1 MNFGGSGLTISGMIR
16 ELISEEAI
24 LAEAKDQYSRPQNK
38 HLASVTEPSLIL
50 KTIKSVY
57 HKDEDM
63 NHLKNADDHLRFD
76 DESNKDAGDDKS
88 FDKSMKGAA
97 IDKSN
102 TDSNE
107 HVVNNYS
114 QSSDI
119 VENASNRHDQVWNK
133 HESKT
138 SKLAVEAEAEN
149 EPQNPI
155 SNINGNKK
163 SERDLHISKN
173 SHLKYHSNKKDD
185 ELRNSGVNQGKNQ
198 NDLQSN
204 YRETR
209 NEEEGS
215 EASLNEIDGETRS
228 NTGITSFKNVAD
240 IKNDIFFSK
249 GHTLEEETASIRQH
263 KSRKRQHESDIP
275 EPQKFRPELISDNM
289 NHSDIVLY
297 DPKTSLIQTDLK
309 YTGKIEKLSE
319 SNRLD
324 NNIPNEHQTK
334 YFSERP
340 IDQIRKIV
348 YENEKHEG
356 AEGKN
361 KEPQKVT
368 DMLKDQEN
376 SQAPYILPY
385 GKHRHVDEM
394 SKASDPVEG
403 KEDPKEVSPVV
414 TKEKPDEEPK
424 EFGNK
429 EEANTSRVM
438 LNKEEPKLD
447 LKSKELQMVKQ
458 LNSEEKSEK
467 EKPRNDKNLEQV
479 NQKVGSEFKQD
490 SIDTQKDQQKHIPEH
505 TQVHLT
511 GPPIVTNLTGLK
523 EANHPVADNM
533 IHIVGT
539 VPHFPAVLVP
549 LKPQLEVPVMYA
561 STKLPM
567 KPVGMYHDALTG
579 DSLLTQTGGDTIE
592 NQINAKPFVGH
603 LVHTGKLNP
612 PAFDSPKHI
621 YNTEPTGLTA
631 HTGEQ
636 YFTPQSIGNIPS
648 FNLAASHPFQT
659 QYHNYNNDKC
669 CSPLTQYDNYNN
681 DKCCSPVTQYHN
693 YNNDKCCSP
702 LPVLNIPHPYVIHA
716 TEPINSNT
724 PNNLEDKNNE
734 IHILNPSVEGK
745 VQEVPPI
752 ATANHGEASQ
762 EQTPTEPVTNAHP
775 MKSQS
780 PKYKG
785 EKADG
790 QNVPETEEKPSDFPV
805 EAKGKEGEEQLQ
817 KQAAEEPSKDE
828 EMSPEFQKKLK
839 EMLAEELTKKL
850 NELKLSPDKRVETPE
865 GRSISKTTRNLDALK
880 LHQKGLDVSNR
891 KREKGSTDLV
901 DNRKEKEKTQSEK
914 ANYSDKEERFV
925 HGEKGDFDNAET
937 IDINTRN
944 DRKKGKE
951 SLKESKDKYENSLK
965 EVLKAKAG
973 NDNMK
978 INTPITQ
985 PTTRY
990 FRKPTSHEED
1000 LDTDK
1005 DEDFNNGNEINEN
1018 KNGNDNVSI
1027 VAMLMNSNYNTSN
1040 ENSAKQSNS
1049 KTSDLRQTPSNG
1061 NHKMKGKKEN
1071 RKIKLKIRKIDG
1083 SYSNGNEKL
1092 DSEIDHILAKDTSGF
1107 YGKNQSLQ
1115 SDIAEEEERK
1125 LEKDDVD
1132 SQLNI
1137 EPKFNDTNTSKEK
1150 QLEDAVSENGGK
1162 NATSLPEKYD
1172 EKYLD
1177 KENKNLEEELD
1188 KALKNESPSQEKE
1201 LKKLVDNTEE
1211 LINEN
1216 KQAPTIYFDAKEG
1229 SKSLDAIADMAESSL
1244 LSINDENKDASL
1256 CRRYRIL
1263 KNGRKVKLKRKKKEC
1278 VEKIVVSN
1286 VTLFSNLCKC

>member
-1 MNFGGSGLTISGMIR
+1 MIR

-24 LAEAKDQYSRPQNK
+24 LAEAKDQYSRPQTK
-38 HLASVTEPSLIL
+38 HLAPVTEPSLIL
-50 KTIKSVY
+50 KTIKSVD

-63 NHLKNADDHLRFD
+63 NHLKNADDHLRFN
-76 DESNKDAGDDKS
+76 DERNKDAGDDKS
-88 FDKSMKGAA
+88 VDRSMKEAA
-97 IDKSN
+97 TDKSN

-119 VENASNRHDQVWNK
+119 MENASNRHDQVWNK

-138 SKLAVEAEAEN
+138 SKFVVEAEAEN

-155 SNINGNKK
+155 SNISGNKK
-163 SERDLHISKN
+163 SERDLYISKN
-173 SHLKYHSNKKDD
+173 SHMKDHTNRKDD
-185 ELRNSGVNQGKNQ
+185 ELRINEGNRGKNQ
-198 NDLQSN
+198 NDLESN

-215 EASLNEIDGETRS
+215 EAGLNEIDGETRS
-228 NTGITSFKNVAD
+228 NTGITNFKNVAD

-263 KSRKRQHESDIP
+263 KSRKPQRENSIS
-275 EPQKFRPELISDNM
+275 EPQKFRPEQTNDSM

-297 DPKTSLIQTDLK
+297 DPKISVTETDLK
-309 YTGKIEKLSE
+309 YTGKIEKLDE
-319 SNRLD
+319 SDRLE
-324 NNIPNEHQTK
+324 NNNANEDQTK

-385 GKHRHVDEM
+385 GKHRHVDDM
-394 SKASDPVEG
+394 SKTSNPIEG

-414 TKEKPDEEPK
+414 TKEELHEEPK
-424 EFGNK
+424 EFSNK
-429 EEANTSRVM
+429 EEVNTSRVM

-447 LKSKELQMVKQ
+447 SESMKPLKFK
-458 LNSEEKSEK
+458 EKSEK
-467 EKPRNDKNLEQV
+467 EKPKNDKNLEQA
-479 NQKVGSEFKQD
+479 NQKVASEFKQD

-505 TQVHLT
+505 KQVHLP

-533 IHIVGT
+533 IHIVGR

-549 LKPQLEVPVMYA
+549 LKPQIEVPVMYA
-561 STKLPM
+561 STKFPM
-567 KPVGMYHDALTG
+567 KPAGMYHDVLTG

-592 NQINAKPFVGH
+592 SQINAKPFVGH
-603 LVHTGKLNP
+603 LIHTGKLNP
-612 PAFDSPKHI
+612 PTFDSQKHI
-621 YNTEPTGLTA
+621 YNTQPTDLTA

-636 YFTPQSIGNIPS
+636 YFTPQSIGSMPN
-648 FNLAASHPFQT
+648 FNLITSRPLQT
-659 QYHNYNNDKC
+659 QYHNYNNA
-669 CSPLTQYDNYNN
+669 
-681 DKCCSPVTQYHN
+681 
-693 YNNDKCCSP
+693 KCCSP

-716 TEPINSNT
+716 TEPINSDV
-724 PNNLEDKNNE
+724 PNNSEDKNNE
-734 IHILNPSVEGK
+734 MHVSNPSIEGK
-745 VQEVPPI
+745 VQEVQPI

-762 EQTPTEPVTNAHP
+762 EQNPPDPVTNAQP
-775 MKSQS
+775 MKSQF

-785 EKADG
+785 EKLDG
-790 QNVPETEEKPSDFPV
+790 QNVPETEEKPSLPDSPV
-805 EAKGKEGEEQLQ
+805 EAKVKEEEEQLR

-865 GRSISKTTRNLDALK
+865 GRSILKTTRNLNSLQI
-880 LHQKGLDVSNR
+880 HQKGLDGS
-891 KREKGSTDLV
+891 REKDSTGMV
-901 DNRKEKEKTQSEK
+901 DNRKEKDKTQSEK

-937 IDINTRN
+937 KNINTRN
-944 DRKKGKE
+944 DRVKGKE
-951 SLKESKDKYENSLK
+951 SLKENKDKYKNAVK
-965 EVLKAKAG
+965 EVLKGKTG
-973 NDNMK
+973 NDNIK
-978 INTPITQ
+978 ANTPTTQ
-985 PTTRY
+985 PTTEY

-1005 DEDFNNGNEINEN
+1005 DGDFNNGNEIEEN
-1018 KNGNDNVSI
+1018 KNNNSNVSN
-1027 VAMLMNSNYNTSN
+1027 VTVLMNSNYNTSN
-1040 ENSAKQSNS
+1040 ENSVKQSNS
-1049 KTSDLRQTPSNG
+1049 KTSDLRQNPSNG
-1061 NHKMKGKKEN
+1061 NGKIKGKKEN
-1071 RKIKLKIRKIDG
+1071 HKIKLKIRRIDG
-1083 SYSNGNEKL
+1083 SYSNGNEVL

-1132 SQLNI
+1132 SQLKM
-1137 EPKFNDTNTSKEK
+1137 ETKLNDTNTTKEK
-1150 QLEDAVSENGGK
+1150 PLENVVSENDGQ
-1162 NATSLPEKYD
+1162 NATSLTGKYD

-1188 KALKNESPSQEKE
+1188 KALKNESPAQEKE
-1201 LKKLVDNTEE
+1201 LKKLVDNTED

-1216 KQAPTIYFDAKEG
+1216 KQAPTIYFDAKDG
-1229 SKSLDAIADMAESSL
+1229 SKSLDAIADLAESSL

-1256 CRRYRIL
+1256 CRRYKIL

-1278 VEKIVVSN
+1278 VEKIVVSK
-1286 VTLFSNLCKC
+1286 VALSKLL

>member
-1 MNFGGSGLTISGMIR
+1 MIR

-38 HLASVTEPSLIL
+38 HLAPVTEPSLIL
-50 KTIKSVY
+50 KTIKSVD

-63 NHLKNADDHLRFD
+63 NYLKNADDHLRFD
-76 DESNKDAGDDKS
+76 DESNKDAGDEKIVE
-88 FDKSMKGAA
+88 KGMKGAA
-97 IDKSN
+97 ISKSN

-107 HVVNNYS
+107 LVVNNYS

-138 SKLAVEAEAEN
+138 SKFAVEAEAEN

-173 SHLKYHSNKKDD
+173 SHLKDHSNKKDD
-185 ELRNSGVNQGKNQ
+185 ELRINGINKGKNQ
-198 NDLQSN
+198 NDLESN
-204 YRETR
+204 FREAR

-215 EASLNEIDGETRS
+215 ETSLNEIDGETRS
-228 NTGITSFKNVAD
+228 NTGITNFKNVAD

-263 KSRKRQHESDIP
+263 KSRKRQQENDIP
-275 EPQKFRPELISDNM
+275 EPQKYRPELTNESI
-289 NHSDIVLY
+289 NHSDIVFY
-297 DPKTSLIQTDLK
+297 DPKTSVTETDLK
-309 YTGKIEKLSE
+309 YTGKFENLGK
-319 SNRLD
+319 SNRLE
-324 NNIPNEHQTK
+324 NNIGNEHQTK

-385 GKHRHVDEM
+385 GKHRHVDDM
-394 SKASDPVEG
+394 SKASNPIEG
-403 KEDPKEVSPVV
+403 KDDPKEVSPAV
-414 TKEKPDEEPK
+414 TKEKPREEPK

-429 EEANTSRVM
+429 KEVNTSTVM

-447 LKSKELQMVKQ
+447 FKSKELQMMKQ
-458 LNSEEKSEK
+458 LNSKEKSEK

-479 NQKVGSEFKQD
+479 NQKVAPEFKQD
-490 SIDTQKDQQKHIPEH
+490 SIDKQKDQQKHIPEH
-505 TQVHLT
+505 TQVHLS
-511 GPPIVTNLTGLK
+511 GPPITTNLTGLK

-549 LKPQLEVPVMYA
+549 LKPQLEVPVMYT
-561 STKLPM
+561 STKFPM
-567 KPVGMYHDALTG
+567 KPIGMYHDVLTG
-579 DSLLTQTGGDTIE
+579 DSLLTQAGEDTIE

-603 LVHTGKLNP
+603 LLHTGKLNP
-612 PAFDSPKHI
+612 PTFDSPKHI

-648 FNLAASHPFQT
+648 FNLATSHPLQ
-659 QYHNYNNDKC
+659 
-669 CSPLTQYDNYNN
+669 
-681 DKCCSPVTQYHN
+681 TQYHN

-724 PNNLEDKNNE
+724 PNNPEDKNNE
-734 IHILNPSVEGK
+734 IHVLNPSIEGK

-752 ATANHGEASQ
+752 ATANHEQASK
-762 EQTPTEPVTNAHP
+762 EQNPPDPVTNAQP
-775 MKSQS
+775 MKNQF

-785 EKADG
+785 EKLDG
-790 QNVPETEEKPSDFPV
+790 QNVPETEEKPSLSDPPV

-817 KQAAEEPSKDE
+817 KQATEEPSKDE

-865 GRSISKTTRNLDALK
+865 GRSLLKTARNLDALK
-880 LHQKGLDVSNR
+880 IHQKGLDVSNR

-925 HGEKGDFDNAET
+925 HGDKGDFDNAET
-937 IDINTRN
+937 ININTRN
-944 DRKKGKE
+944 DRVKGKE
-951 SLKESKDKYENSLK
+951 SLKESKDKYKNAVKEFLK
-965 EVLKAKAG
+965 GKTING
-973 NDNMK
+973 NMK
-978 INTPITQ
+978 IIT
-985 PTTRY
+985 PTTQHTTQY

-1005 DEDFNNGNEINEN
+1005 DGDFNNGNEIKEN
-1018 KNGNDNVSI
+1018 KNSNDNVSN
-1027 VAMLMNSNYNTSN
+1027 VAGLMNSNYNTSN
-1040 ENSAKQSNS
+1040 ENSVKQSNS

-1061 NHKMKGKKEN
+1061 NNKMEGKKEN
-1071 RKIKLKIRKIDG
+1071 RKIKLKIRRIDG
-1083 SYSNGNEKL
+1083 SYSNGNEAL

-1132 SQLNI
+1132 SQLNM
-1137 EPKFNDTNTSKEK
+1137 ETNFSDTNTSKEK

-1162 NATSLPEKYD
+1162 NATSLTEKYD

-1188 KALKNESPSQEKE
+1188 KALKNESPAQEKE
-1201 LKKLVDNTEE
+1201 LKKLVDNTED

-1216 KQAPTIYFDAKEG
+1216 KQAPTIYFDAKDG

-1286 VTLFSNLCKC
+1286 VAIFSNLCKY